1 VSIFAG
7 MTWLDWVFLV
17 VLVSSVVGSIVKGF
31 VREAI
36 SLASVVIGIIVA
48 CWYFAPVGRFFVSFV
63 KTQDIADLIGFILV
77 FVGCVLAGS
86 LISFVVSKFV
96 QAASLQWFDRL
107 LGAAFGLL
115 RGWLIGSVLF
125 LCLTA
130 FPVKLESVRDAKFAP
145 YLLMGARVLSVMVP
159 AELKNRFLQGYHKI
173 EEFWRSRG

>member
-1 VSIFAG
+1 MSFFSG
-7 MTWLDWVFLV
+7 MTLLDWVFLAI
-17 VLVSSVVGSIVKGF
+17 LVSSVVGSIIKGF

-36 SLASVVIGIIVA
+36 SLASVILGIILA
-48 CWYFAPVGRFFVSFV
+48 CWYFATVGRFFVSFV

-77 FVGCVLAGS
+77 LLVCIVAGALLS
-86 LISFVVSKFV
+86 RIVSKFV
-96 QAASLQWFDRL
+96 RAVSLEWFDRL

-145 YLLMGARVLSVMVP
+145 YLLMGARVLSVAVP
-159 AELKNRFLQGYHKI
+159 TELKNRFLDGYRKI
-173 EEFWRSRG
+173 EEFWRSHG